1 MSSYEMTINQGCQC
15 LDHSRN
21 RAASG
26 YWEAPLPL
34 RECAKELPKDA
45 LKRLES
51 TLRTLDKKP
60 LM

>member
-1 MSSYEMTINQGCQC
+1 M
-15 LDHSRN
+15 DHSRN

-26 YWEAPLPL
+26 NWEAPLPL

-45 LKRLES
+45 LKRLKS
-51 TLRTLDKKP
+51 TRRTLDKKP